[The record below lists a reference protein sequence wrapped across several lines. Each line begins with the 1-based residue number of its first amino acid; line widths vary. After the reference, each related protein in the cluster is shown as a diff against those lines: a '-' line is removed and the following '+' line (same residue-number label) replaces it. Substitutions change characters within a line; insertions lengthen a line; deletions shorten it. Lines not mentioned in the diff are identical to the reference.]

1 MAETNEIGGVIPYAL
16 GDLADVDS
24 AVAPSVD
31 KSGLMW
37 DQAGGEWKVR
47 APGTAITVPAAITG
61 GESPTEAEHNA
72 LITALNDIKAALT
85 AAGIT
90 L

>member
-1 MAETNEIGGVIPYAL
+1 MAETNEVGGVIPYKI

-24 AVAPSVD
+24 AIAPSVD

-37 DQAGGEWKVR
+37 DQAGSEWKVR

-61 GESPTEAEHNA
+61 GESPTEAEFNA
-72 LITALNDIKAALT
+72 LRQSVADMKAALT